1 MKMHVRTWVLVG
13 IGVAALC
20 APAQGHHSFAEY
32 YIEADT
38 IEIEGEVLEFQYKNP
53 HSWIHVMGQEP
64 FGGGRKPYAAE
75 WASVSRLERDGITA
89 KTLRPGDVVR
99 IWASP
104 NRNPNDTRIRL
115 KRIER
120 RADHWTWGGQNGQN
134 RGDGRDEDRRQDR
147 NNR

>member
-1 MKMHVRTWVLVG
+1 
-13 IGVAALC
+13 
-20 APAQGHHSFAEY
+20 
-32 YIEADT
+32 
-38 IEIEGEVLEFQYKNP
+38 
-53 HSWIHVMGQEP
+53 MGQET
-64 FGGGRKPYAAE
+64 FGGRKPYAAE

-104 NRNPNDTRIRL
+104 NRNLNDNRIRL

-120 RADHWTWGGQNGQN
+120 RADHWKWSGQNGQN
-134 RGDGRDEDRRQDR
+134 RGDNRDEDRREDR

>member
-1 MKMHVRTWVLVG
+1 METRVRTWLLVG
-13 IGVAALC
+13 IGVALLC

-32 YIEADT
+32 YIESDT
-38 IEIEGEVLEFQYKNP
+38 IEVEGEVLEFQFKNP
-53 HSWIHVMGQEP
+53 HSWIHIMGQET
-64 FGGGRKPYAAE
+64 FGGRKPYAAE

-104 NRNPNDTRIRL
+104 NRNLNDNRIRL

-120 RADHWTWGGQNGQN
+120 RADHWKWSGQNGQN
-134 RGDGRDEDRRQDR
+134 RGGNRDEDRREDR

>member
-1 MKMHVRTWVLVG
+1 MEERMRTGVLVA

-20 APAQGHHSFAEY
+20 APAQGHHSFADY

-38 IEIEGEVLEFQYKNP
+38 IEVEGEVLEFQYKNP
-53 HSWIHVMGQEP
+53 HSWVHIMGQEP

-75 WASVSRLERDGITA
+75 WASVSRLEREGITA
-89 KTLRPGDVVR
+89 KTLRAGDMVR

-104 NRNPNDTRIRL
+104 NRNPNDSRIRL

-120 RADHWTWGGQNGQN
+120 RADRWSWGQN
-134 RGDGRDEDRRQDR
+134 RNE
-147 NNR
+147 NR

>member
-1 MKMHVRTWVLVG
+1 METRMRTWLLVV

-32 YIEADT
+32 YLESDT
-38 IEIEGEVLEFQYKNP
+38 IEVEGEVIEFQYKNP
-53 HSWIHVMGQEP
+53 HSWIHVMAREA
-64 FGGGRKPYAAE
+64 FGGQKPYAAE

-89 KTLRPGDVVR
+89 KTLRVGDVVR

-104 NRNPNDTRIRL
+104 NRNPNDNRIRL

-120 RADHWTWGGQNGQN
+120 RSDRWKWGGQNRDDN
-134 RGDGRDEDRRQDR
+134 RDEDRRS
-147 NNR
+147 NR